1 MCICHRGHRT
11 PKNLNNNR
19 ETGQEN
25 HGSTPFGEN
34 ISKDGGPGPG
44 YKNHNV
50 TRNKTKIR
58 QLAINVLP
66 VQKTIYLS
74 KMQKYRVGYPPPYA
88 MHMPPL
94 SDICIVRSPDKSC
107 QYPCET
113 RGCNKSEFLGFW
125 SSCHITPDEHCNQIS
140 ICKWTK
146 INVFPY
152 LCKFSR
158 TKLLGQLQL

>member
-1 MCICHRGHRT
+1 MFINLGVFWVGAHFSCTTKILQKSVVIFAYPVCTTVMCICHRGHRT

-74 KMQKYRVGYPPPYA
+74 KMQNIGWGILPHMPCICRPFPISALLDHLTKVVNTHVRRVGA
-88 MHMPPL
+88 
-94 SDICIVRSPDKSC
+94 I
-107 QYPCET
+107 
-113 RGCNKSEFLGFW
+113 
-125 SSCHITPDEHCNQIS
+125 NQS
-140 ICKWTK
+140 FQDSGPRVT
-146 INVFPY
+146 
-152 LCKFSR
+152 
-158 TKLLGQLQL
+158 